1 MAKKSNYLVR
11 LIKQLSIL
19 IFRVIAAII
28 APNDPKKSQRSRPRS
43 VDPETTGHAP
53 YVWPKLD
60 ECEFE
65 IVGES
70 NYQNAIKRLAG
81 DHGSDSSSAE
91 FRAMLIPED
100 NPYDRLAVR
109 VDGEGVGTVGYMSK
123 EDARSFRRRLAAKK
137 LGDAVTLCSAEVTGG
152 GTARNGNKL
161 SYGVRLAIKP
171 FE

>member
-1 MAKKSNYLVR
+1 MAKNSNYLVR
-11 LIKQLSIL
+11 LVKQIFIL

-28 APNDPKKSQRSRPRS
+28 APSDPKEVQRKRPRT
-43 VDPETTGHAP
+43 VEPPTAGDAP

-81 DHGSDSSSAE
+81 DHGSNSSSAE

-100 NPYDRLAVR
+100 NPHDHLAVR
-109 VDGEGVGTVGYMSK
+109 VDGEGVGTVGYMAK

-137 LGDAVTLCSAEVTGG
+137 LGDSVTLCSAEVTGG

>member
-1 MAKKSNYLVR
+1 MKKNNFLVR
-11 LIKQLSIL
+11 LITQVFIL
-19 IFRVIAAII
+19 IYRVTKAII
-28 APNDPKKSQRSRPRS
+28 FSSNPKEVQRKRPRPGN
-43 VDPETTGHAP
+43 VVTTGEAP

-60 ECEFE
+60 DFDFE
-65 IVGES
+65 VVGES

-91 FRAMLIPED
+91 FRALLIPED
-100 NPYDRLAVR
+100 NPHDHLAVR

-123 EDARSFRRRLAAKK
+123 DDARSFRRRLAAKN
-137 LGDAVTLCSAEVTGG
+137 LAASVTLCCAEVTGG
-152 GTARNGNKL
+152 GTARNGTKL